1 MSVVLPVKSI
11 MNTYPS
17 TALRLPE
24 LLLPAGSF
32 DAGLAAL
39 EGGADAVYLGF
50 SEFSARRQAR
60 NFGREEYRRI
70 LRRAHEDGKR
80 VYVTVNTVILESE
93 LQSLA
98 ELFAFLDRFP
108 PDAILFQDWG
118 VAAML
123 RARFPGIAL
132 HASTQMAIQSPEAA
146 RLAHESGVSRV
157 VLPREC
163 GLADLKRLKKEV
175 PELEYEVFVHG
186 ALCYS
191 FSGLCLASGLLLGR
205 SANRGECAQVCRSY
219 YRVEEGGSPEG
230 AGLLGRGL
238 LGREGY
244 WFSCRDL
251 DTSENLQE
259 LAEAGAASLKVEG
272 RMKAP
277 EYSYAVAR
285 LYRAELDRLG
295 GAAIPESALEEL
307 RAQARI
313 AFSRRPTKGYLLKS
327 NGEDLLDAEYPGHR
341 GVPAGKVISSSGPTS
356 SGSFRSV
363 VELSSPLGLRDGLLA
378 LRSSA
383 STSSGPADLPA
394 PLAFGVTGLADAAT
408 GRPLVHARSGGQV
421 EIDSPEALC
430 PGEELSRVSAREYDR
445 RALSPEEYEPELFSV
460 PACLSVELAD
470 DAPAAA
476 PVGRICLEIE
486 AATGE
491 ERLKLRDEVPLS
503 LFAARSPGG
512 FEKAL
517 SRFAENGDFDF
528 RFSVSLESGASVQL
542 DGKNL
547 LLANLFIPPSE
558 LKAAKNRLYE
568 VAARALGEANR
579 LKVAS
584 AATLEPSEILSLFP
598 GLPASIAP
606 GAAATSAS
614 NATTVAAMA
623 TAMTP
628 PRALLSFPCEG
639 LKTGLPYA
647 TPRVLAEK
655 LPLPVFEGK
664 SYLPLSPLVADW
676 PAYADLVRERVR
688 LELDAGRLLVLGLDA
703 LHHVAFARELF
714 ARESFAP
721 GLDVSRLS
729 CFGDIHLYVANR
741 LSQAVYSRF
750 LPRLDF
756 SYEYLELPFFNNAKP
771 KKGYFEDEILPA
783 EEEADAGEDSSS
795 FEPPEASPSPPVGA
809 PIGAAIGPGFEPP
822 LFISRGCFIRH
833 HLGGGSCPPS
843 CAKSLRL
850 RLADRGRRYVLLVED
865 CITMLFREVS

>member
-1 MSVVLPVKSI
+1 
-11 MNTYPS
+11 MNTTSPP
-17 TALRLPE
+17 ALRLPE
-24 LLLPAGSF
+24 LLLPAGGF

-50 SEFSARRQAR
+50 SEFSARKQAR

-70 LRRAHEDGKR
+70 LRRAHKDGKR
-80 VYVTVNTVILESE
+80 VYVTVNTVILEPE
-93 LQSLA
+93 LQGLA

-146 RLAHESGVSRV
+146 RLAYESGVSRV

-163 GLADLKRLKKEV
+163 GLADLKRLKREA

-230 AGLLGRGL
+230 AGLLGR
-238 LGREGY
+238 EGY

-251 DTSENLQE
+251 DSSESLKE
-259 LAEAGAASLKVEG
+259 LVEAGAASLKVEG

-277 EYSYAVAR
+277 EYTYAVAR

-295 GAAIPESALEEL
+295 GVTIPDSSLEEL
-307 RAQARI
+307 RAQART
-313 AFSRRPTKGYLLKS
+313 AFARRPTKGYLLKS

-341 GVPAGKVISSSGPTS
+341 GVRAGRVLSSSGPTS

-383 STSSGPADLPA
+383 SASSGPVGLPS

-445 RALSPEEYEPELFSV
+445 RALSPEEYEPAVFGV
-460 PACLSVELAD
+460 PASLSIELDAASTA
-470 DAPAAA
+470 DAPK
-476 PVGRICLEIE
+476 GRLRLEIE
-486 AATGE
+486 VAAGK
-491 ERLKLRDEVPLS
+491 ERQSIRDEVPLS

-517 SRFAENGDFDF
+517 GRFAENGDFDF
-528 RFSVSLESGASVQL
+528 RFSVSLEPGASVQL
-542 DGKNL
+542 DGKSL
-547 LLANLFIPPSE
+547 LLADLFIPPSE

-579 LKVAS
+579 LKAAS
-584 AATLEPSEILSLFP
+584 AAALDPSEIVSLFP
-598 GLPASIAP
+598 GPASGAPSAAIATTSSS
-606 GAAATSAS
+606 ATIVAPV
-614 NATTVAAMA
+614 TTVAAMA
-623 TAMTP
+623 IATTP
-628 PRALLSFPCEG
+628 PRAALSFPSEG

-655 LPLPVFEGK
+655 IPLPVFEGR

-676 PAYADLVRERVR
+676 PAYASLARERVQ
-688 LELDAGRLLVLGLDA
+688 LELDAGGRLVLGLDA
-703 LHHVAFARELF
+703 LHHVAFARELL
-714 ARESFAP
+714 AS

-729 CFGDIHLYVANR
+729 FFGDIHLYAANR
-741 LSQAVYSRF
+741 LSRAVYSRF
-750 LPRLDF
+750 IPQLDF
-756 SYEYLELPFFNNAKP
+756 IYEYLELPFFNSSKP

-783 EEEADAGEDSSS
+783 EEEADAGEDRS
-795 FEPPEASPSPPVGA
+795 PLQPLGASPNAPDSASIGA
-809 PIGAAIGPGFEPP
+809 PIGEGFEPP

-843 CAKSLRL
+843 CTKSLRL

-865 CITMLFREVS
+865 CVTMLFREAL